1 MDTIFSS
8 NQRIIILQGLQ
19 RDAGHSLSNE
29 MLQRL
34 LRDHGHSL
42 GVADVNEQVNWL
54 EQRGYVKTRRLG
66 NEGLV
71 ITTITRPGLEVAE
84 GYVKAEGID
93 SPMEE

>member
-66 NEGLV
+66 KEGLV
-71 ITTITRPGLEVAE
+71 IATITRPGLEVAE

>member
-1 MDTIFSS
+1 METIFTPS
-8 NQRIIILQGLQ
+8 QRILILRGLLG
-19 RDAGHSLSNE
+19 DAGHNLSNE
-29 MLQRL
+29 MIQRM
-34 LRDHGHSL
+34 LRDYGHSL
-42 GVADVNEQVNWL
+42 GIADVNELINWL

>member
-1 MDTIFSS
+1 METIFSS

-34 LRDHGHSL
+34 LRDYGHSL
-42 GVADVNEQVNWL
+42 GIAEMNEQINWL
-54 EQRGYVKTRRLG
+54 ERRGYIKTKRL
-66 NEGLV
+66 ETSGLV
-71 ITTITRPGLEVAE
+71 IATITRPGLEVAE